1 MANNIL
7 AALSTTANG
16 VFGYLINAAEFL
28 FAGAAGVATNLLGSS
43 SLF

>member
-7 AALSTTANG
+7 NTLSTTANG

-28 FAGAAGVATNLLGSS
+28 LAGTAGVATNLLGSS